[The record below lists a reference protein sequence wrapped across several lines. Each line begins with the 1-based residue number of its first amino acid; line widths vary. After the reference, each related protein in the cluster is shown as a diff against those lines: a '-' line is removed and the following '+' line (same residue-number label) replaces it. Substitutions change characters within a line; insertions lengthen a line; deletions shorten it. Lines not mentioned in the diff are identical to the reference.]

1 MSKPRSLPA
10 ELRAVLPEDTQA
22 AWQLLAPILP
32 PKLYLA
38 GGTGVAVHL
47 RHRVSR
53 DLDFF
58 YHSAAVD
65 LEALSKQIA
74 AAGQF
79 AVTLKGEGTLRGL
92 LGETKLEFLHADEVA
107 PQRRLE
113 TPRSVGGIRVAGMK
127 DLLAMKLKV
136 IRERGEMAR
145 LLRRQGDRRKRPI
158 QRRGRDRVFWFERY
172 GIGPESE
179 NLQTLVT
186 SLGYLEDVE
195 PDESLPI
202 DIDELAKWWRRRQK
216 VVVRNVGRIA

>member
-136 IRERGEMAR
+136 IRERGEM
-145 LLRRQGDRRKRPI
+145 
-158 QRRGRDRVFWFERY
+158 RDYFDVKAIDESGPYSVEEGIEFWFERY

-179 NLQTLVT
+179 YLQTLVT

-216 VVVRNVGRIA
+216 VVVRNLGRIA